1 MNQLFNDQASTVAIV
16 YAVVAN
22 VIRIV
27 AIGVVP
33 RNRRPSA
40 ATAWL
45 MLIMLLPIVGSIA
58 FSILGSNQ
66 LNERRRRIQAIAND
80 GLDQMWNDT
89 PNLPP
94 NEYLPDGLD
103 QIIAMNRRVTM
114 LPSLFG
120 VNRAITSDYHESIQQ
135 LVEAIDDA
143 RYYVHMLFYIVALDD
158 TTRPVFEAMR
168 RAVDRGV
175 KVRVLYDHIGSRK
188 YRGFAEMREYMTRHG
203 ILHHMMAP
211 VLPFDG
217 EFNRPDLR
225 NHRKL
230 MVVDGHV
237 GFTGSFNLIDSTYL
251 SDYNAEI
258 GRHWNEVTILLYG
271 QIVSQLDAIF
281 ALDWASETN
290 ETLPVSIPDSAQRA
304 YVSYASRHTDDAMNV
319 FQLIPSGPGYSEE
332 PNLRLFTTLIEQAK
346 EHVAIVSPYFIP
358 DTPLIQAITSACYR
372 GVEVELFVNEKG
384 DQLPVDLAQRSY
396 YDPLLEAGV
405 KIWLWPPPEILHA
418 KFVTIDRQISVL
430 GSSNMDMRSFG
441 LNHEVSLL
449 ACNGNVN
456 RDLHKVLRKY
466 RTLCTIM
473 DVERWGRRSWFKRY
487 LESLMRLTSALQ

>member
-1 MNQLFNDQASTVAIV
+1 MYQFFIDQASTITIV
-16 YAVVAN
+16 YSVIAN
-22 VIRIV
+22 VIRVIAV
-27 AIGVVP
+27 GVVP

-45 MLIMLLPIVGSIA
+45 MLIMLLPILGSIT

-66 LNERRRRIQAIAND
+66 LNERRRKIQRLANE
-80 GLDQMWNDT
+80 GLDQMWHDT

-103 QIIAMNRRVTM
+103 QVIEMNRRVTM
-114 LPSLFG
+114 LPSVFG
-120 VNRAITSDYHESIQQ
+120 VNRAITADYNESIRQII
-135 LVEAIDDA
+135 EAIDEA
-143 RYYVHMLFYIVALDD
+143 RYYVHMLFYIIALDD

-168 RAVDRGV
+168 RAVERGV

-188 YRGFAEMREYMTRHG
+188 YKGFQAMRAYMTEHG

-230 MVVDGHV
+230 VVVDGNV
-237 GFTGSFNLIDSTYL
+237 GFTGSFNLIDATYL
-251 SDYNAEI
+251 SDYNAKI

-290 ETLPVSIPDSAQRA
+290 ETLPVSIPDSAQRNT
-304 YVSYASRHTDDAMNV
+304 VSYTSRHTDDAMNV

-358 DTPLIQAITSACYR
+358 DTPLIQAITSACFR

-384 DQLPVDLAQRSY
+384 DQLAVDLAQRSY
-396 YDPLLEAGV
+396 YDPFLEAGV
-405 KIWLWPPPEILHA
+405 RIWLWPPPEILHA
-418 KFVTIDRQISVL
+418 KFVTIDRQVSVL

-441 LNHEVSLL
+441 LNHEISLL

-456 RDLHKVLRKY
+456 RDLHKVLRTY
-466 RTLCTIM
+466 RAMCTEM
-473 DVERWGRRSWFKRY
+473 DIDRWGRRSWITRY
-487 LESLMRLTSALQ
+487 LESVMRLTSALQ